1 MAGIPAMTLPM
12 TGIPVSNDHL
22 NWEMRAAALE
32 SWAAWGKAFQ
42 EAQKMTC
49 AYPAFREPPGLERFT
64 GKPSMKLEL
73 SSLLSSDEDGSVSS
87 ANPSPRLSRK
97 AAQRSI
103 SSISTSSASARSSP
117 FPSPTSRDKPQILG
131 KISDSLAT
139 PLGAFACQANGSAT
153 LLELLPKEPELIL
166 QLKGYMPK
174 MVLDKHGCWVAQLA
188 LEVANFELQ
197 LQLVS
202 ELRGRISSCSQH
214 MQGNFV
220 LQKMVEVLK
229 PSALNFV
236 IEELEDKIMDVA
248 THVYGCRVVQR
259 LFEHCC
265 HETQLCSLLA
275 AMLDCPMKL
284 RKLISNAHGCNVIRA
299 LLTRG
304 RTDPV
309 KKVVDAML
317 EEGKVINFAK
327 NRHSSL
333 VLEKCLE
340 VCEGESRDRLWQA
353 FIGEDGTSPPFMQI
367 MLDRFGNYIAQRLI
381 NISKSEAEMQRL
393 QELLQ
398 AAGPKLGK
406 SPNGKHIIAAA
417 EKKFGNCPMKM
428 AGRNGKN

>member
-1 MAGIPAMTLPM
+1 M
-12 TGIPVSNDHL
+12 PVSNMLD
-22 NWEMRAAALE
+22 WEMKAAALE

-49 AYPAFREPPGLERFT
+49 PLPALREPPGLERFT
-64 GKPSMKLEL
+64 KTSTKLNL
-73 SSLLSSDEDGSVSS
+73 CGLLGDGDDVSS
-87 ANPSPRLSRK
+87 ADPSPRQGKS
-97 AAQRSI
+97 AQRSI
-103 SSISTSSASARSSP
+103 SSNSTGSGSRISSPDCSTSP
-117 FPSPTSRDKPQILG
+117 QSRK

-139 PLGAFACQANGSAT
+139 PLGALACQAHGSAA
-153 LLELLPKEPELIL
+153 LLNLLPQQPELVL
-166 QLKGYMPK
+166 QLKGYMLK
-174 MVLDKHGCWVAQLA
+174 MVTDKNGCRVAQRA
-188 LEVANFELQ
+188 LEVADVALQ
-197 LQLVS
+197 LELVS
-202 ELRGRISSCSQH
+202 ELRGCISSCSQH
-214 MQGNFV
+214 MHGNFV
-220 LQKMVEVLK
+220 LQRIVEMMT
-229 PSALNFV
+229 PSALSFV
-236 IEELEDKIMDVA
+236 IEELKDKIMDVA

-259 LFEHCC
+259 LLEHCQ
-265 HETQLCSLLA
+265 EQQVSSLLA
-275 AMLDCPMKL
+275 VILDCPMNS
-284 RKLISNAHGCNVIRA
+284 RKLISNAYGCNVIRA